1 MSIPWPFLRLAPE
14 DEDVSKHLETVAPL
28 SRTEETSMIKLT
40 GSHGWV
46 FQKGFKVADFR
57 EKYAKCEETGPLEN
71 ELCRCLTAPCFE
83 AFLEVV

>member
-1 MSIPWPFLRLAPE
+1 
-14 DEDVSKHLETVAPL
+14 
-28 SRTEETSMIKLT
+28 MIKLT
-40 GSHGWV
+40 GSHRWV

-57 EKYAKCEETGPLEN
+57 EKYAKCEEMGPLEN

>member
-1 MSIPWPFLRLAPE
+1 MSIPWPFLRLAPRGRGRVQTPG
-14 DEDVSKHLETVAPL
+14 DGGPL
-28 SRTEETSMIKLT
+28 SRTEETSVIKLT